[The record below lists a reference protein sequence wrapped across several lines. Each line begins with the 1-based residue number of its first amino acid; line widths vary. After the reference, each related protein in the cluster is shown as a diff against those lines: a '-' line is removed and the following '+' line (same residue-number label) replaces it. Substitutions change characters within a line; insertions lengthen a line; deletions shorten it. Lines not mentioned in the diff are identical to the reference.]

1 MSDIARDIARDIA
14 QDVASETTPDTVPVT
29 VPDTVPYLG
38 PDLTQAASHEPSAHQ
53 QHAAP
58 DPVPLKRRDALKVMG
73 VAASLPILASLPLS
87 RTDAQTRTAPPPSP
101 GARPTQPASLQS
113 GPRGTAADP
122 DLLRPKKNWPRLLTV
137 SEMATISALSDMII
151 PADEKSPSAS
161 TVGAPAYINEHVS
174 APFDGNARDLV
185 RVRGGIV
192 WLNLESTT
200 RFGKPFV
207 RLTNAEKTQ
216 ICDDIC
222 YVPNAKPEFQQ
233 AARFFDLIRD
243 LTATGFYTTDIGMK
257 DIGYIGNMALPKWD
271 PVPLAVLQHL
281 GLE

>member
-1 MSDIARDIARDIA
+1 MSDMPNDLPNEAYNATPVESA
-14 QDVASETTPDTVPVT
+14 DVE
-29 VPDTVPYLG
+29 
-38 PDLTQAASHEPSAHQ
+38 AAGHTHNANAE
-53 QHAAP
+53 
-58 DPVPLKRRDALKVMG
+58 PLKRRDALKVMA
-73 VAASLPILASLPLS
+73 VAASLPILESLPVS
-87 RTDAQTRTAPPPSP
+87 DAQAQTATRPPASP
-101 GARPTQPASLQS
+101 GARPTQPQSLQT

-137 SEMATISALSDMII
+137 SEMATVSALSDMII
-151 PADEKSPSAS
+151 PADAVSPSAS
-161 TVGAPAYINEHVS
+161 AVGAPAYINEHVS
-174 APFDGNARDLV
+174 APYESNARDLV

-192 WLNLESTT
+192 WLNLESTK

-233 AARFFDLIRD
+233 GARFFDLIRD
-243 LTATGFYTTDIGMK
+243 LTATGFYTTDVGMK

-271 PVPLAVLQHL
+271 PVPPAVLKHL

>member
-1 MSDIARDIARDIA
+1 MSDIERYITP
-14 QDVASETTPDTVPVT
+14 ETSPDTSPDTFADTVPHMT
-29 VPDTVPYLG
+29 QDTS
-38 PDLTQAASHEPSAHQ
+38 QEPSAHQ

-58 DPVPLKRRDALKVMG
+58 DPVPLKRRDALKVLG

-87 RTDAQTRTAPPPSP
+87 RTDAQTRTAPPPPPP

-137 SEMATISALSDMII
+137 SEMATISSLGDMII
-151 PADEKSPSAS
+151 PADETSPSAS

-174 APFDGNARDLV
+174 APFDSNARDLV

-192 WLNLESTT
+192 WLNLESTK

-271 PVPLAVLQHL
+271 PVPVAVLKHL

>member
-1 MSDIARDIARDIA
+1 MSDMPNDLPNEAYNATPVESA
-14 QDVASETTPDTVPVT
+14 DVE
-29 VPDTVPYLG
+29 
-38 PDLTQAASHEPSAHQ
+38 AAGHTHNANAE
-53 QHAAP
+53 
-58 DPVPLKRRDALKVMG
+58 PLKRRDALKVMA
-73 VAASLPILASLPLS
+73 VAASLPILESLPVS
-87 RTDAQTRTAPPPSP
+87 DAQAQTATRPPASP
-101 GARPTQPASLQS
+101 GARPTQPQSLQT

-122 DLLRPKKNWPRLLTV
+122 DLLRPKKNWPRLLTI
-137 SEMATISALSDMII
+137 SEMATVSALSDMII
-151 PADEKSPSAS
+151 PADAVSPSAS
-161 TVGAPAYINEHVS
+161 AVGAPAYINEHVS
-174 APFDGNARDLV
+174 APYESNARDLV

-192 WLNLESTT
+192 WLNLESTK

-233 AARFFDLIRD
+233 GARFFDLIRD
-243 LTATGFYTTDIGMK
+243 LTATGFYTTDVGMK

-271 PVPLAVLQHL
+271 PVPPAVLKHL

>member
-1 MSDIARDIARDIA
+1 MSDISNGTPGDGVDTAHDN
-14 QDVASETTPDTVPVT
+14 ETADEMPT
-29 VPDTVPYLG
+29 G
-38 PDLTQAASHEPSAHQ
+38 
-53 QHAAP
+53 
-58 DPVPLKRRDALKVMG
+58 PLKRRDALKVMA
-73 VAASLPILASLPLS
+73 VAASLPLLDSLS
-87 RTDAQTRTAPPPSP
+87 VSDANAQSTTRLPVSP
-101 GARPTQPASLQS
+101 GARPTQPQSLQT

-161 TVGAPAYINEHVS
+161 AVGAPAYINEHVS
-174 APFDGNARDLV
+174 APYDSNARDLV

-192 WLNLESTT
+192 WLNLESTK
-200 RFGKPFV
+200 RFGKSFV

-222 YVPNAKPEFQQ
+222 YVPDAKPEFQQ
-233 AARFFDLIRD
+233 GARFFDLIRD

-271 PVPLAVLQHL
+271 PVPPAVLKHL